1 MLKVITVRQPWASLV
16 VHGIKTI
23 ETRPAPPNGPMRP
36 PGVRGLPG
44 LSIDPGERI
53 GIHAAI
59 TSTPGSDPIWQ
70 AVADAAPWLL
80 RKPFELG
87 QLIGTVEV
95 PEALPIVHSGEE
107 GAVRTIDVD
116 DDGSLWLVEPQTDAE
131 AGDGPPEWTDISDQ
145 CPFGDFTP
153 GRWAWR
159 LANPEPCDPQPM
171 RGRQG
176 VWRADVGTVL

>member
-1 MLKVITVRQPWASLV
+1 MKVLTIRQPWASLIV
-16 VHGIKTI
+16 AGIKTI

-44 LSIDPGERI
+44 LPIEPGERI

-59 TSTPGSDPIWQ
+59 TNTPGSDPIWQ

-95 PEALPIVHSGEE
+95 PQVLPIVDFYDGTEE
-107 GAVRTIDVD
+107 VD
-116 DDGSLWLVEPQTDAE
+116 DETYSYLDSQLPL
-131 AGDGPPEWTDISDQ
+131 
-145 CPFGDFTP
+145 GDFTP
-153 GRWAWR
+153 GRWAWI
-159 LANPEPCDPQPM
+159 LAEPEPCDPQPM
-171 RGRQG
+171 PGRQG
-176 VWRADVGTVL
+176 VWEATP